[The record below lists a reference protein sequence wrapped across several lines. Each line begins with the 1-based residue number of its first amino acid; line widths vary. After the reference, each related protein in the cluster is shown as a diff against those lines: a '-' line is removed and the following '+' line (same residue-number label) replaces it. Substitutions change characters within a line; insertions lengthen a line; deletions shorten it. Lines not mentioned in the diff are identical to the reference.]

1 MADADE
7 APKMTG
13 EVVAAMIMFSAASSS
28 LLLINKLC
36 IHLIPAPSLIAALQF
51 AVCTVFIL
59 LLKHSGYQEVD
70 DWEWIKVRQYL
81 LYIGMFVTTIYCNFK
96 ALEVSNVE
104 TLIVARSCVPV
115 TVSFLDFTFLGRRL
129 PSLRSWGAMLLMVSG
144 AAGYVLTDKQ
154 FALDGWSA
162 YSWVILYLCVPRLD
176 PPTSGFR
183 PAFSPR
189 LDPRTF
195 GSLALSRRPGPPPVA
210 RPVAFCA
217 DRSGPVFA
225 AS

>member
-1 MADADE
+1 MPASCYADRNA
-7 APKMTG
+7 
-13 EVVAAMIMFSAASSS
+13 VVACVLFSACSAS
-28 LLLINKLC
+28 LLLLNKL
-36 IHLIPAPSLIAALQF
+36 IMVSAPMPSFISTLQF
-51 AVCTVFIL
+51 GATVVTAL
-59 LLKHSGYQEVD
+59 LVMLQGWAKPD
-70 DWEWIKVRQYL
+70 PFEWHKVKPYL
-81 LYIGMFVTTIYCNFK
+81 LYVGMFVTTIYCNFK

-115 TVSFLDFTFLGRRL
+115 TVSFLDFAFLGRRL

-176 PPTSGFR
+176 PPTSGFG

-189 LDPRTF
+189 LDPRTS
-195 GSLALSRRPGPPPVA
+195 GSLALSSHIGPPPVA